1 MGTILEYL
9 MRIISKKRLKDFYE
23 QSQYLD
29 SKSPLEAWHKE
40 VLKLDWNNPNE
51 IKEMYR
57 SASIIGDEK
66 VVFNIAGNKYRLIVS
81 INYYAK
87 IVFIKFI
94 GTHKQYDKVKMEE
107 L

>member
-1 MGTILEYL
+1 
-9 MRIISKKRLKDFYE
+9 MRIISKKTLKDFYE
-23 QSQYLD
+23 QSKYQD
-29 SKSPLEAWHKE
+29 SKIALESWYKE

-57 SASIIGDEK
+57 NASVVGDTKII
-66 VVFNIAGNKYRLIVS
+66 FNIAGNNYRLIVT

-94 GTHKQYDKVKMEE
+94 GT
-107 L
+107 

>member
-1 MGTILEYL
+1 
-9 MRIISKKRLKDFYE
+9 MRIISKKTLKDFYE
-23 QSQYLD
+23 QSKYRD
-29 SKSPLEAWHKE
+29 SKNALESWHRE

-51 IKEMYR
+51 IKKMYR
-57 SASIIGDEK
+57 NASVVGDTK
-66 VVFNIAGNKYRLIVS
+66 IVFNIAGNKYRLIVT

-94 GTHKQYDKVKMEE
+94 GTHKHYDKINIEE

>member
-1 MGTILEYL
+1 

-23 QSQYLD
+23 QSKYRD
-29 SKSPLEAWHKE
+29 SKSVLESWHKE

-57 SASIIGDEK
+57 SASVVGDTK
-66 VVFNIAGNKYRLIVS
+66 VVFNIAGNKYRLVVA
-81 INYYAK
+81 INYHAK
-87 IVFIKFI
+87 IVFVKFI
-94 GTHKQYDKVKMEE
+94 GTHKLYDKINFEE

>member
-1 MGTILEYL
+1 
-9 MRIISKKRLKDFYE
+9 MRIISKKKLKDFYE
-23 QSQYLD
+23 QPKYTD
-29 SKSPLEAWHKE
+29 SKNPLEAWHKE

-51 IKEMYR
+51 VKEMYR
-57 SASIIGDEK
+57 SASIIGNEK

-87 IVFIKFI
+87 IVFVKFI
-94 GTHKQYDKVKMEE
+94 GTHKQYDKVNMED

>member
-1 MGTILEYL
+1 

-23 QSQYLD
+23 QSKYSD
-29 SKSPLEAWHKE
+29 SKSALEAWHKE
-40 VLKLDWNNPNE
+40 VLKLDWNSPNE
-51 IKEMYR
+51 IKEMYGN
-57 SASIIGDEK
+57 ASIVGDTK
-66 VVFNIAGNKYRLIVS
+66 VIFNISGNKYRLIVK

-94 GTHKQYDKVKMEE
+94 GTHKQYDKINIEE

>member
-1 MGTILEYL
+1 
-9 MRIISKKRLKDFYE
+9 MRIISKKTLKDFYE
-23 QSQYLD
+23 QSKYID
-29 SKSPLEAWHKE
+29 SRSSLEAWHKE

-51 IKEMYR
+51 VKEMYR
-57 SASIIGDEK
+57 SASIIGNEK
-66 VVFNIAGNKYRLIVS
+66 VVFNIAGNKYRLIVT

-94 GTHKQYDKVKMEE
+94 GTHKQYDKINMED

>member
-1 MGTILEYL
+1 
-9 MRIISKKRLKDFYE
+9 MRIISKKTLKDFYE
-23 QSQYLD
+23 QSKYSD
-29 SKSPLEAWHKE
+29 SKNALVAWHNE
-40 VLKLDWNNPNE
+40 VLKLDWSNPNE

-57 SASIIGDEK
+57 SASIIGDTK
-66 VVFNIAGNKYRLIVS
+66 VIFNIAGNKYRLTVT

-94 GTHKQYDKVKMEE
+94 GTHKQYDKINIEE

>member
-1 MGTILEYL
+1 
-9 MRIISKKRLKDFYE
+9 MRIISKKTLKDFYE
-23 QSQYLD
+23 QPKYRD
-29 SKSPLEAWHKE
+29 SKSALESWHKE
-40 VLKLDWNNPNE
+40 VLKLDWNNLNE

-57 SASIIGDEK
+57 SASIVGDTK
-66 VVFNIAGNKYRLIVS
+66 VVFNIAGNKYRLIVT

-94 GTHKQYDKVKMEE
+94 GTHKQYDKINIEE

>member
-1 MGTILEYL
+1 
-9 MRIISKKRLKDFYE
+9 MRIISKKTLKDFYE
-23 QSQYLD
+23 QSKYAD
-29 SKSPLEAWHKE
+29 SKSTLEAWHKE

-51 IKEMYR
+51 VKEMYR
-57 SASIIGDEK
+57 SASIIGNEK
-66 VVFNIAGNKYRLIVS
+66 VVFNIAGNKYRLIVT

-94 GTHKQYDKVKMEE
+94 GTHKQYDKVNMED